1 MIKRKVRLKRN
12 IRRTVLIL
20 AASVVASAAIAQQS
34 NPYGER
40 NRLIALKE
48 ITWSE
53 TAAARYSVKLPVPA
67 KEHIWDHLGS
77 VSSVNF
83 SPDARIAVTSSWKE
97 GRAYDIVTGK
107 LLHTFLPKRPSYV
120 IIAAVAPDGKTSFT
134 GAGDGTTRE
143 WDLKTGKML
152 RE

>member
-40 NRLIALKE
+40 NPLIALKE

-53 TAAARYSVKLPVPA
+53 TPPPPA
-67 KEHIWDHLGS
+67 I
-77 VSSVNF
+77 
-83 SPDARIAVTSSWKE
+83 P
-97 GRAYDIVTGK
+97 
-107 LLHTFLPKRPSYV
+107 
-120 IIAAVAPDGKTSFT
+120 
-134 GAGDGTTRE
+134 
-143 WDLKTGKML
+143 
-152 RE
+152 